1 MLTGLSQLK
10 TPGPEEDL
18 LDASSGFVSA
28 SYDPWLARLMFRSCY
43 ALTRPNRVIA

>member
-28 SYDPWLARLMFRSCY
+28 FGRHLSG
-43 ALTRPNRVIA
+43 V